1 MSTDSTE
8 PDLALCSEEV
18 SVNTRAFFKA
28 VVSNTDQEERRQ
40 ASHHAIS
47 DERLRCPH
55 DVPLGKDPCHH
66 PNEAC
71 VYYSAEK
78 EGKSNEIRGTRRRDQ
93 AKTVRLPEPRRSSKW
108 LKMFYV
114 PCNGSLL
121 QFESI
126 YDDYRDCFEP
136 SSPEGSP
143 TEPATPL
150 ESPAPKG
157 KQKQEQDD
165 QPQELWLEEEDGQEQ
180 QAPKERLQS
189 TKPRQRPTQLTGAPL
204 MPRAEFLKALSE
216 TFHGMR
222 VYNPGGRVYSWS
234 PDVIECRA
242 CSKYIITGI
251 CYRKEPLT
259 LVSTQRQKNRRQ
271 LK

>member
-1 MSTDSTE
+1 MT
-8 PDLALCSEEV
+8 
-18 SVNTRAFFKA
+18 
-28 VVSNTDQEERRQ
+28 SNIDQEDYLQ
-40 ASHHAIS
+40 ACSFAIR
-47 DERLRCPH
+47 DEKLRCGH
-55 DVPLGKDPCHH
+55 GVPLDQDPCQH
-66 PNEAC
+66 PEEAC
-71 VYYSAEK
+71 PQRSGE
-78 EGKSNEIRGTRRRDQ
+78 EIKLEHIIQAHRRDE
-93 AKTVRLPEPRRSSKW
+93 AKVLQLPEPRRASQW

-114 PCNGSLL
+114 ACNGSFIK
-121 QFESI
+121 FESF
-126 YDDYRDCFEP
+126 YGDYCSDCDP
-136 SSPEGSP
+136 LSPEGSP
-143 TEPATPL
+143 KTPATPL
-150 ESPAPKG
+150 ESPMLEG
-157 KQKQEQDD
+157 KQQPEQEDE
-165 QPQELWLEEEDGQEQ
+165 PQELWLEEEDGQEQ